1 VYYGRLFAG
10 KMQCI
15 LPGMYSRRAT
25 LPNRTFFLLGPRGT
39 GKTTWLRATL
49 PLTTAA
55 AARVRWFDLLD
66 DREVARLLRSPGSFS
81 AEVRAL
87 PPGSWVVVD
96 EVQRL
101 PGLLAEVHG
110 LLTEHPDAWR
120 FALTG
125 SSARKLRRAG
135 VDLLPGRAI
144 NRRFFPLTIAER
156 GFDVDLDEVLSF
168 GGLPAVVA
176 EPDRRTKVEL
186 LSAYVDNYLT
196 QELRLDATVKD
207 LASFTRFLDVATR
220 CNAQV
225 VNVSGLSRDA
235 AVARTTVQGYFEVLT
250 DTLVGDYLPSWAP
263 ALKVR
268 EAGHPK
274 WYFFDAGVVRAATGR
289 HFDPLGP
296 DERGPLFETTILAE
310 LRAACD
316 VLGLGGD
323 LSYWSLPSA
332 TEVDV
337 VWRRGRRAI
346 GIEIKASERW
356 RPEHNRGLSTLLE
369 SGAIEAAF
377 AVYLGAA
384 PQRFGL
390 IEVLPVAEFCRRLW
404 AGEILPLPA

>member
-1 VYYGRLFAG
+1 
-10 KMQCI
+10 MQCI
-15 LPGMYSRRAT
+15 LPAMYSRKAT
-25 LPNRTFFLLGPRGT
+25 LPNRSFFLLGPRGT
-39 GKTTWLRATL
+39 GKTTWLRVML
-49 PLTTAA
+49 PAKTEPTA
-55 AARVRWFDLLD
+55 VIRWFDLLD

-81 AEVRAL
+81 AAVTAL

-101 PGLLAEVHG
+101 PSLLSEVHG
-110 LLTEHPDAWR
+110 LLTEYPDAWR

-156 GFDVDLDEVLSF
+156 GFDVDIDEVLSF
-168 GGLPAVVA
+168 GGLPAVVT

-196 QELRLDATVKD
+196 QEIRLDATVKN
-207 LASFTRFLDVATR
+207 LGSFTRFLEVATR
-220 CNAQV
+220 CNGQV
-225 VNVSGLSRDA
+225 VNTSGLSRDA

-250 DTLVGDYLPSWAP
+250 DTLVGDFLPSWMP

-268 EAGHPK
+268 ESGHPK
-274 WYFFDAGVVRAATGR
+274 WHFFDPGVVRAATGR

-296 DERGPLFETTILAE
+296 DERGPLFETTIIAE

-316 VLGLGGD
+316 VLGLGGG
-323 LSYWSLPSA
+323 LHYWSLPSA

-337 VWRRGRRAI
+337 VWRRGHRAV
-346 GIEIKASERW
+346 GIEIKASDRW

-369 SGAIEAAF
+369 AKAIDAAF
-377 AVYLGAA
+377 AVYLGAT
-384 PQRFGL
+384 PQRFGP

-404 AGEILPLPA
+404 GGEILPPAA